1 MSVGPRREPSG
12 SERAGLAGPPR
23 RDLRPHPR
31 SCGGASDLSV
41 FCSVTRLRRPRA
53 LGCEAPFVWPPPSL
67 SVSPSP
73 RLSLSPARRKR
84 ATRTFDL
91 GSRAPR
97 QSLGPSTPLGA
108 RSPPSLQ
115 DERLAPTLPTPRA
128 LPPGCPRREPRLR
141 SQGWLRAAL
150 HAQGH
155 TRHAPC
161 PCGGHWPRAPVPPY
175 GPEVRAQSGPHGGR
189 TKRPGLAPA
198 GGLRGALPA
207 PPSRARPPA
216 RPVPS
221 PPRDAPTT
229 PGTGSVSGRRTR
241 RLSSFGGFSSPLLGN
256 VTATGPRV

>member
-141 SQGWLRAAL
+141 SQALAPGSAPCPGPHSARALPLRWPLAASTRAAL
-150 HAQGH
+150 RSGGQSPEWASRGANQAARAGSCWRLAGGSPRSPFQGPPPGS
-155 TRHAPC
+155 PC
-161 PCGGHWPRAPVPPY
+161 PVP
-175 GPEVRAQSGPHGGR
+175 
-189 TKRPGLAPA
+189 
-198 GGLRGALPA
+198 
-207 PPSRARPPA
+207 
-216 RPVPS
+216 
-221 PPRDAPTT
+221 T
-229 PGTGSVSGRRTR
+229 P
-241 RLSSFGGFSSPLLGN
+241 
-256 VTATGPRV
+256 

>member
-1 MSVGPRREPSG
+1 MSG
-12 SERAGLAGPPR
+12 
-23 RDLRPHPR
+23 
-31 SCGGASDLSV
+31 
-41 FCSVTRLRRPRA
+41 
-53 LGCEAPFVWPPPSL
+53 PPPSL

-73 RLSLSPARRKR
+73 SLSLSPARRKR

-141 SQGWLRAAL
+141 SQALAPGSTPCPGPHSARALPLRWPLAASTRAAL
-150 HAQGH
+150 
-155 TRHAPC
+155 RS
-161 PCGGHWPRAPVPPY
+161 GGQSPEWASRGANQAARA
-175 GPEVRAQSGPHGGR
+175 GSCWR
-189 TKRPGLAPA
+189 LA
-198 GGLRGALPA
+198 GALPA
-207 PPSRARPPA
+207 PPSRACPPA

-221 PPRDAPTT
+221 PPHDAPTT

-241 RLSSFGGFSSPLLGN
+241 CLSSFGGFSSPLLGN